1 MRGDNGWVIGS
12 LALCALAAT
21 FGAGCTQFSVTPKQD
36 GPSTTNLRLR
46 ATRHAQITD
55 VPTPEGFM
63 IEDELSEDY
72 ATPGWRFVRYVYTGQ
87 SPRRSVL
94 NFYREQMPMNS
105 WTYISRQSKNGHY
118 TLRFEKPN
126 ETCEVV
132 IEPAS
137 GQSGGSGTR
146 VRIEVKPLR
155 RSGRMKDEAR
165 IE

>member
-1 MRGDNGWVIGS
+1 MRGYNGWTIGAM
-12 LALCALAAT
+12 ALCASAAT
-21 FGAGCTQFSVTPKQD
+21 LGAGCAQFSITAKQD
-36 GPSTTNLRLR
+36 DPPTTNLRLR
-46 ATRHAQITD
+46 ATRNAHITD
-55 VPTPEGFM
+55 VPTPEGFA

-72 ATPGWRFVRYVYTGQ
+72 ATPGWRFVRYVYVGQ

-105 WTYISRQSKNGHY
+105 WSYISRQSKDGHY

-126 ETCEVV
+126 ETCEVI

-137 GQSGGSGTR
+137 DQPGGSGTR

-155 RSGRMKDEAR
+155 RSGRMKDEASTQ
-165 IE
+165 